1 MMKSRSFIT
10 LLMLLSAT
18 WFNLASAATEAVMLD
33 RVVAIVDN
41 DVITYREYQQE
52 VEAVQEKIARQ
63 GAGIPPE
70 ELVSQQAMRRA
81 ILSKLQMNQARKLGI
96 DIDDSQLATAISNIA
111 SRNQL
116 SLDDMQAMLASEGIN
131 FDEYREDLRQ
141 QITISR
147 LHQREVVDK
156 IQISDAQV
164 DAYLAN
170 SDALPGGKTAVH
182 LRHILLATPE
192 GASSDAID
200 ARAREAE
207 QLKSRLLAGDDFTAA
222 AINLSDGRQAVEG
235 GDLGWLTI
243 EQAPSIFLEA
253 IRDMDRGD
261 IAGPIQSSSGFHII
275 KLEDFR
281 GGERSMVDQTHV
293 RHILIRTDELTSNND
308 AQNRLEQLHQRI
320 TGGDDFAAL
329 ARSHSSDKTSAI
341 KGGDLGWISPGDV
354 VPEFEKVMAGLDI
367 NEMSQPFKTQF
378 GWHIVQVLD
387 RRTQDVTE
395 EARREK
401 ARAALRKQRSDE
413 ALELYLRKL
422 LDQAYIENYLEQ

>member
-1 MMKSRSFIT
+1 MKSRSFIT